1 MKDFVRKR
9 TKIVSTLGPATSD
22 LETIKGLILAG
33 VNVFRLNFSHGTVDE
48 HRKRAS
54 LIREAAQQLQTR
66 VAILADLQGPKI
78 RIACFKQRKVELKIG
93 QTFILDADLD
103 ANLGDAQQVGIDYKN
118 LPKDVVSGD
127 KLLLDDGRIIF
138 IVNKIEGNKIFCKV
152 EVGGVLSDHKG
163 LNKLGGGLSAKA
175 LTEKDKVD
183 LISAVNINADY
194 IAISFPRNAQDML
207 YARELMRAAGG
218 QAGLVAKIERAEAMH
233 AIDDIIRASDAVM
246 VARGDLGVEIGDAA
260 LPAAQKLIIQRART
274 LDKAVITATQM
285 MESMIENNIPTRA
298 EVFDVAN
305 AVLDYT
311 DAVMLSAETAMGK
324 HPIAVVAAMRRI
336 CIGAESE
343 PSTKVSK
350 HRVECFLNKDD
361 EAIAMAAMYTANH
374 SNVKAIVS
382 ITASG
387 DTPLLMSRIKTD
399 IPIFAFS
406 PSEKTLSKVCLFRDV
421 YPVPFSLDGLDHHNV
436 YDEVSKVL
444 LENDLIKPG
453 QNVLVTC
460 GDFVGKRGSTNTMK
474 ILTV

>member
-1 MKDFVRKR
+1 MKKFVRKR

-22 LETIKGLILAG
+22 LETIKGLIIAG
-33 VNVFRLNFSHGTVDE
+33 VNVFRLNFSHGKVDD
-48 HRKRAS
+48 HRERAV
-54 LIREAAQQLQTR
+54 LIRQAAEQLQTR

-78 RIACFKQRKVELKIG
+78 RIACFEKDQVKLKVG

-103 ANLGDAQQVGIDYKN
+103 STAGNEKQVGIDYKN
-118 LPKDVVSGD
+118 LPKDVAPGD

-138 IVNKIEGNKIFCKV
+138 VVDKIEGNKVCCTV
-152 EVGGVLSDHKG
+152 EVGGMLSNHKG
-163 LNKLGGGLSAKA
+163 LNKLGGGLTAKA
-175 LTEKDKVD
+175 LTEKDKSD
-183 LISAVNINADY
+183 LISAVKINVDY
-194 IAISFPRNAQDML
+194 IAISFPRNAQDMI
-207 YARELMRAAGG
+207 YARELMHAAGG
-218 QAGLVAKIERAEAMH
+218 QAGLVAKIERAEAMG

-260 LPAAQKLIIQRART
+260 LPAAQKLIIQRARA

-311 DAVMLSAETAMGK
+311 DAVMLSAETATGK
-324 HPIAVVAAMRRI
+324 HPIAVVEAMSRI
-336 CIGAESE
+336 CLGAENA
-343 PSTKVSK
+343 PSTKISK
-350 HRVECFLNKDD
+350 HRVECFFNKDD

-399 IPIFAFS
+399 IPIYAFS
-406 PSEKTLSKVCLFRDV
+406 PAEKTLSKVCLFRDV
-421 YPVPFSLDGLDHHNV
+421 YPVPFSLDELDHHTV
-436 YDEVSKVL
+436 YTEVSKVL
-444 LENDLIKPG
+444 LENNLIKSG

-474 ILTV
+474 IITA